1 MWLVQGVPLVWY
13 VGAGHTLPEAK
24 EVEALRGPWDSPWS
38 LRHLLQVLRR
48 ATLNATI
55 RENSPDGKELQHSIR
70 VLKNLVN
77 SAA

>member
-1 MWLVQGVPLVWY
+1 MWLLQGVLLVGY

-38 LRHLLQVLRR
+38 LRHMLQVLRR
-48 ATLNATI
+48 ATRNATI
-55 RENSPDGKELQHSIR
+55 RENSPDCKDLQQSIR

-77 SAA
+77 GAA